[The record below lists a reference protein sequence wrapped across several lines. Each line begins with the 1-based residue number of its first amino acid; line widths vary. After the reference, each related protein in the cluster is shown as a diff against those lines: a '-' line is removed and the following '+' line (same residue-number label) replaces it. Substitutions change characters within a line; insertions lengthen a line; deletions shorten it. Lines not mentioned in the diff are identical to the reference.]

1 MNTNIRI
8 IANDGYIYCC
18 PNLASKLT
26 LQGVSKLCLFIKDHI
41 KYEFGYYHSVVVYD
55 EIFDGT
61 TNDRNV
67 FEDIFG
73 SNGENLWQKIELNQ
87 RPF

>member
-26 LQGVSKLCLFIKDHI
+26 LSGVSKLYSFIEAHI
-41 KYEFGYYHSVVVYD
+41 KYEFDYYHSVVVYD
-55 EIFDGT
+55 EVVGGT

-73 SNGENLWQKIELNQ
+73 ANGENLWRQN
-87 RPF
+87 